1 MPCETEAARV
11 LNHILSN
18 PNEYLL
24 NVKRPEAGLKVTFR
38 GLRKVMEE
46 LGIKCPFSTFLDA
59 FIGEAVKRDFAVE
72 EHNKE
77 SSGYLILRRGTA
89 KFVDIDFVQLVE
101 NVVRQLLAEAGPGGV
116 VLSNEDIRNLIW
128 NLGYP
133 LPRASVGQLVRR
145 VVKKLESEGVLIV
158 LQEYEVGRTKHY
170 VIAPRSHQ
178 EDTEN
183 GTENGHGVGDLVE
196 LLG

>member
-1 MPCETEAARV
+1 MPCETEASKV
-11 LNHILSN
+11 LNYILSN

-38 GLRKVMEE
+38 GLRKVMEK

-59 FIGEAVKRDFAVE
+59 FIGESIKRGFAVE

-77 SSGYLILRRGTA
+77 SSGYLILRKGA
-89 KFVDIDFVQLVE
+89 VKFSDIDFMALVE
-101 NVVRQLLAEAGPGGV
+101 NVVRQLLAEAGPNGT
-116 VLSNEDIRNLIW
+116 VLSNEDVRNLIW

-170 VIAPRSHQ
+170 VIAPVRHQ
-178 EDTEN
+178 EDEGSN
-183 GTENGHGVGDLVE
+183 HGIDDLVE

>member
-1 MPCETEAARV
+1 M
-11 LNHILSN
+11 LNYILGN
-18 PNEYLL
+18 PSEYLL
-24 NVKRPEAGLKVTFR
+24 NIKRPEAGLKVTFR

-59 FIGEAVKRDFAVE
+59 FIGEAIKRDFAVE

-77 SSGYLILRRGTA
+77 SSGYLILRRGIA
-89 KFVDIDFVQLVE
+89 KFGNIDYMQLVE
-101 NVVRQLLAEAGPGGV
+101 NVVRQLLDEAGPDGV

-133 LPRASVGQLVRR
+133 LPRASVGQLVRK
-145 VVKKLESEGVLIV
+145 VVKKLESEGVLVV

-170 VIAPRSHQ
+170 VIAPVSH
-178 EDTEN
+178 EESERDN
-183 GTENGHGVGDLVE
+183 RYIDDLVE
-196 LLG
+196 LLGR